1 MAATTGEKAIHIAE
15 HHEAAIA
22 LALLDVKLPDM
33 TGNQLYPLI
42 KQFRPEMKVIVCS
55 GYDIDGP
62 IQEILN
68 MGADGF
74 IQKPFSV
81 SVLSEKLRDVL
92 HGKEKLD
99 LPAFSSRPLS
109 GNPKQ
114 QVKESRG

>member
-1 MAATTGEKAIHIAE
+1 
-15 HHEAAIA
+15 
-22 LALLDVKLPDM
+22 
-33 TGNQLYPLI
+33 
-42 KQFRPEMKVIVCS
+42 MKVIVCS

-99 LPAFSSRPLS
+99 
-109 GNPKQ
+109 
-114 QVKESRG
+114 